1 MTRVETMAKLILNPT
16 SPARRDVPLPRT
28 VLSIGRDPSNDLV
41 LPDAMVSRRHAVI
54 ECRGSQYFLRDCN
67 SSNGSLVNGDR
78 ISERGLRDGDLVA
91 IGTVRLMF
99 REDAEPLEP
108 GAKVVQHP
116 SAPRLVCPGCQADY
130 RKGDLFCRQCG
141 TRLQDAPPRAVCT
154 TCGTAV
160 LLPARFCNACG
171 AMLEGAAPGGEEPT
185 AQGRPVAVDSGAPA
199 EPTRPREIGALDG
212 APASVEAKP
221 GPSREPSAATPSGG
235 AMLLAVAPAQPPR
248 LPERPS
254 RPVAPPLRAV
264 PVPPRPAGADLPDP
278 HRTTFSVEARPPA
291 GPGARFLAA
300 LIDGALVAAGQ
311 LVLLVPAVLY
321 WRAQA
326 DDPAGPGFVPILV
339 SVSLGLLALLAAGA
353 YYVGFWGL
361 RGTTPGKGLL
371 GLRVYGVEGGF
382 PVGPKRALLRLL
394 GYLLSGAALG
404 LGFVVILFGAT
415 SLHDRIARTVVVK
428 DRSARP
434 GPAGVPSPLAR

>member
-1 MTRVETMAKLILNPT
+1 MAKLIVNPT

-41 LPDAMVSRRHAVI
+41 LPDAMVSRRHALV
-54 ECRGSQYFLRDCN
+54 ECRGTQYFLRDCN

-99 REDAEPLEP
+99 REEAEPLEP

-141 TRLQDAPPRAVCT
+141 ERLQDAPPRAVCT

-171 AMLEGAAPGGEEPT
+171 ALLGKEGSAESPT
-185 AQGRPVAVDSGAPA
+185 AQSRPVADQAA
-199 EPTRPREIGALDG
+199 DEATRPREREQDLGAA
-212 APASVEAKP
+212 APSAEGKLREAAS
-221 GPSREPSAATPSGG
+221 GREPSAATPSSG
-235 AMLLAVAPAQPPR
+235 AAMLAVAPAQPPPM
-248 LPERPS
+248 PERES
-254 RPVAPPLRAV
+254 RPVPPPLRAV
-264 PVPPRPAGADLPDP
+264 PIPSRQPAGPGAAPELL
-278 HRTTFSVEARPPA
+278 HRTTYTVESRPPA
-291 GPGARFLAA
+291 GPGVRLLASLIDAA
-300 LIDGALVAAGQ
+300 LVGAAQ
-311 LVLLVPAVLY
+311 LVVLAPGILY
-321 WRAQA
+321 WRSHAA
-326 DDPAGPGFVPILV
+326 DPAGPSFLPVLV
-339 SVSLGLLALLAAGA
+339 SVSLGLLALLVGAG
-353 YYVGFWGL
+353 YYVAFWGL
-361 RGTTPGKGLL
+361 RGATPGKRLL
-371 GLRVYGVEGGF
+371 GLSLYGLEGHF
-382 PVGPKRALLRLL
+382 PVGVKRAGLRLL

-415 SLHDRIARTVVVK
+415 SLHDRLARTVVVK
-428 DRSARP
+428 ERAPRPRDSA
-434 GPAGVPSPLAR
+434 PAR

>member
-1 MTRVETMAKLILNPT
+1 MAKLILNPT
-16 SPARRDVPLPRT
+16 SPARRDVPLPRS

-54 ECRGSQYFLRDCN
+54 ECRGQQFFLRDCN

-116 SAPRLVCPGCQADY
+116 SAPRLVCKGCQADY

-141 TRLQDAPPRAVCT
+141 ERLQEAPPRSICT

-171 AMLEGAAPGGEEPT
+171 AGLDKGEPGSGQGPAVAAEAAEAGAALE
-185 AQGRPVAVDSGAPA
+185 V
-199 EPTRPREIGALDG
+199 TRPRPREEG
-212 APASVEAKP
+212 PPPTPQETPPREA
-221 GPSREPSAATPSGG
+221 GSSPSTPSAGG
-235 AMLLAVAPAQPPR
+235 ALLAVAPAEPPPM
-248 LPERPS
+248 PELRPA
-254 RPVAPPLRAV
+254 PPPLRAV
-264 PVPPRPAGADLPDP
+264 PVPARPPGQLALAVPELL
-278 HRTTFSVEARPPA
+278 HRTTYSVESRPPA
-291 GPGARFLAA
+291 TAGVRLLAA
-300 LIDGALVAAGQ
+300 LVDGALVMAAQ
-311 LVLLVPAVLY
+311 LVLFVPGVLY
-321 WRAQA
+321 WRAQ
-326 DDPAGPGFVPILV
+326 DVDPAGPGFLPILV
-339 SVSLGLLALLAAGA
+339 SVALGLGSLALAAA
-353 YYVGFWGL
+353 YYVYFWGL
-361 RGTTPGKGLL
+361 RGATPGKRLFGLQ
-371 GLRVYGVEGGF
+371 VYGIEGRC
-382 PVGPKRALLRLL
+382 PVGPKRALLRLF

-415 SLHDRIARTVVVK
+415 SLHDRIARTVVVR
-428 DRSARP
+428 DRNPRPRAPGADAAGPRAR
-434 GPAGVPSPLAR
+434 